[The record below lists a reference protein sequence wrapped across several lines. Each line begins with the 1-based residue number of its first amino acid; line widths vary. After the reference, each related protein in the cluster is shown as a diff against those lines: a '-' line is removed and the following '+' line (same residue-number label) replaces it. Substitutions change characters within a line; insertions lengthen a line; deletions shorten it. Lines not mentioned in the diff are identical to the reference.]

1 MSYQVVIRFGT
12 DGWRRETVLLD
23 EFQGKRD
30 ITDACAARR
39 YTSEKGVSV
48 MKREKTAIEV
58 GQVWRDKRECAKQ
71 GWMPDHVADAILEE
85 AGIDAD
91 KELQRAMDTVAR
103 YEAVNVGEA
112 NRVRACLDCGE
123 PGEVLP

>member
-1 MSYQVVIRFGT
+1 
-12 DGWRRETVLLD
+12 
-23 EFQGKRD
+23 
-30 ITDACAARR
+30 
-39 YTSEKGVSV
+39 
-48 MKREKTAIEV
+48 
-58 GQVWRDKRECAKQ
+58 
-71 GWMPDHVADAILEE
+71 MPDHVADAILEE